1 MWDMQVP
8 ETNASPEPIATNK
21 RPYFEALE
29 KADEAGSEDRI
40 DISAREE
47 YLSSLLAKQ
56 LLPVLESATGKS
68 AE

>member
-8 ETNASPEPIATNK
+8 ETNASPEQIATNK
-21 RPYFEALE
+21 RPYYEALE

-40 DISAREE
+40 DLSALAE

-56 LLPVLESATGKS
+56 LLSVLESVTGKS